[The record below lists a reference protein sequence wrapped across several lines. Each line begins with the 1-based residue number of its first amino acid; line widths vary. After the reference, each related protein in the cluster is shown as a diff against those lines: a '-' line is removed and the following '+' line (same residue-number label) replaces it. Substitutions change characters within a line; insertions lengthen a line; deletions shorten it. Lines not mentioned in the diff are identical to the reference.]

1 MLFTF
6 QFIRSVL
13 LKIMR
18 TSLKTVKHVVKHKIC
33 RFCVFSAVMREND
46 TVTAV
51 HVWASD
57 FLCVFQGRPLKL
69 PSLTVRRSQR
79 MQLVRRSCRG
89 SEVKPINCCVLA
101 LSFDTATSDLS
112 SPKKKRRYL
121 EITEQI
127 HLLWQSKISLVPQQS
142 HWYTVDEKWGLCGSH
157 L

>member
-33 RFCVFSAVMREND
+33 RFCVFSAVKLLSEFTEREWYCSR
-46 TVTAV
+46 AE
-51 HVWASD
+51 VWASD

-127 HLLWQSKISLVPQQS
+127 HLLWQSKIFLVS
-142 HWYTVDEKWGLCGSH
+142 SYCR
-157 L
+157 